1 MFSEV
6 FVGEIT
12 SQVLI
17 FIKKFLY
24 EPLLSDI
31 FKNTPET
38 EFPGSPMVKTLPSN
52 SGAAGSI
59 SGRGAKIGHVLC
71 SVAQLCLIF
80 CSPMDCSPPACSAH
94 GIFQARILEQV
105 VISFSRRSS

>member
-1 MFSEV
+1 MFKNKFFFQLGMFSEV

-31 FKNTPET
+31 F
-38 EFPGSPMVKTLPSN
+38 
-52 SGAAGSI
+52 
-59 SGRGAKIGHVLC
+59 
-71 SVAQLCLIF
+71 
-80 CSPMDCSPPACSAH
+80 
-94 GIFQARILEQV
+94 
-105 VISFSRRSS
+105 